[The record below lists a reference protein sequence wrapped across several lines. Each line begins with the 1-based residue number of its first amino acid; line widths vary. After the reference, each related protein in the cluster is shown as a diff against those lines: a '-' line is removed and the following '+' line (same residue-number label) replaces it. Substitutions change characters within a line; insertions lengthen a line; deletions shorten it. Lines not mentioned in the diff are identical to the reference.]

1 MQPSRA
7 PKKGK
12 GPEPAAA
19 QRGRRLGKGARR
31 DITWAL
37 RQTSTTV
44 AEVWVHGVKIVYVA
58 KDAAREK
65 DHRRGA
71 QDAEQSP
78 PADAKKNSRQRR
90 SARRAKKYYSN
101 LDIKKASDNQ
111 TPSLEQ
117 RARAAGQYPPPPNP
131 APRAVPPTAPATSP
145 GAQANGQGASAD
157 DDVSMTDAS
166 GGGRGSRSGRGR
178 GGSK

>member
-1 MQPSRA
+1 M
-7 PKKGK
+7 
-12 GPEPAAA
+12 
-19 QRGRRLGKGARR
+19 
-31 DITWAL
+31 
-37 RQTSTTV
+37 
-44 AEVWVHGVKIVYVA
+44 HGVKIVYVA

-101 LDIKKASDNQ
+101 LDIKKASDSQ

-145 GAQANGQGASAD
+145 GAQANGQGASAN
-157 DDVSMTDAS
+157 DDVSMDDVS

>member
-111 TPSLEQ
+111 TPSVEQ

-131 APRAVPPTAPATSP
+131 APRAVPPTAPATSQ
-145 GAQANGQGASAD
+145 GAQANGKGASAN
-157 DDVSMTDAS
+157 DDVSMDDVS

>member
-7 PKKGK
+7 PKKRA
-12 GPEPAAA
+12 GPEPAAVH
-19 QRGRRLGKGARR
+19 RGGRLGKSARR
-31 DITWAL
+31 DVAWAL
-37 RQTSTTV
+37 RQSSETV
-44 AEVWVHGVKIVYVA
+44 KEIWVHGVKIVYVG
-58 KDAAREK
+58 KDVARGY
-65 DHRRGA
+65 RRDA
-71 QDAEQSP
+71 QDAEMSP
-78 PADAKKNSRQRR
+78 PANGVKKNARQRR

-101 LDIKKASDNQ
+101 LDAEKASENQ

-117 RARAAGQYPPPPNP
+117 RARAAGQYPPPPSP
-131 APRAVPPTAPATSP
+131 APRAVPPTAPATSL

-157 DDVSMTDAS
+157 DDVSMTDVS